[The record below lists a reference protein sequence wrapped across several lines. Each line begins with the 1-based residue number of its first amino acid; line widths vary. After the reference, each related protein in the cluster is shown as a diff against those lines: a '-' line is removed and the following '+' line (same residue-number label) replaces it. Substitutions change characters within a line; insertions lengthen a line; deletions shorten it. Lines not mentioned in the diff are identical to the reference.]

1 MGGSVGLIIGSSD
14 GGSSDDFFFNG
25 FAPVGFK
32 SAAWVSDW
40 WLRFVDRWLGWWGVV
55 AIVGSNW
62 FDGLCVCGSVDGL
75 CLCVCGSVC
84 VVMGLDRL
92 IGVSWV
98 CVCGSVC

>member
-1 MGGSVGLIIGSSD
+1 M
-14 GGSSDDFFFNG
+14 
-25 FAPVGFK
+25 GFK

-40 WLRFVDRWLGWWGVV
+40 WLRFVDRWLGWLGVV

-75 CLCVCGSVC
+75 MVCVCVCGFVDGLMVCVYVCVCGSVC
-84 VVMGLDRL
+84 VVMGLNRL

-98 CVCGSVC
+98 CVCGFVC